1 MSAFGL
7 PENILGAS
15 HASLARAVP
24 ESVARALL
32 ETDRRD
38 AVERALEWAARPNH
52 CILTLADEDYPR
64 QLLEIPDPA
73 PLLYV
78 IGDTALLSRRGVAIV
93 GSRNASAQGE
103 ANAAQF
109 AEALSRAGLSV
120 LSGLALGVDAAA
132 HRGGLAGEGST
143 VAVMGTGADIVYPK
157 KNVPLAADI
166 ARRGALVTE
175 FPLGT
180 PPMAGNFPRRNRL
193 ISGLARGVLVVEA
206 ALASGSLITAR
217 LAAEQGREVFAIPG
231 SIHSPLARGCH
242 VLIRQGAK
250 LVESAEDVL
259 EELRGAGAPP
269 PTAISPATAPAT
281 IADSGTHTSGSD
293 APLLQ
298 YMGYD
303 AFDMDTL
310 AQRSGLTAEA
320 LSAMLLELELEGK
333 VARLPGGRYQRV
345 G

>member
-1 MSAFGL
+1 
-7 PENILGAS
+7 
-15 HASLARAVP
+15 VP
-24 ESVARALL
+24 ESVAHALL

-38 AVERALEWAARPNH
+38 AVERALEWAGRPNH
-52 CILTLADEDYPR
+52 RILTLADEDYPR
-64 QLLEIPDPA
+64 QLLEIADPA

-143 VAVMGTGADIVYPK
+143 VAVMGTGADILYPK

-166 ARRGALVTE
+166 AHRGALVTE

-242 VLIRQGAK
+242 ALIRQGAK

-269 PTAISPATAPAT
+269 PTAISPAT

-333 VARLPGGRYQRV
+333 VARIPGGRYQRV